1 MLARETAAPLRRAAA
16 GSIVSVREEIRILLW
31 AGVLLVSTGAGLLVK
46 QNLDRIGPLAIA
58 IVLGA
63 AAAGCL
69 LFVWRRAPG
78 FSWRETDGGELVRDA
93 ALLLGALL
101 VAADLAFIEVKFT
114 PLGAH
119 WSWHLLIVSA
129 LYFALALRFDSK
141 SLFSLALSS
150 FSAWRGVAIATV
162 AVPWGPLERDDR
174 LLVEALICGVL
185 FLSLGKIMLRLGRKA
200 HFEPTAAWL
209 GWLLIL
215 GGLAVRLGVDEGRN
229 AMAVSLI
236 ACGLILAWLSWSE
249 RAIGRYALGI
259 GAAAW
264 GVGGLIVEMV
274 DAADL
279 GEKTFALLVLA
290 LAALVVWLV
299 LRAHRALKALA

>member
-31 AGVLLVSTGAGLLVK
+31 VGVLLISTGAGLLVK
-46 QNLDRIGPLAIA
+46 QNLDRIGPMAIA
-58 IVLGA
+58 IALGL

-69 LFVWRRAPG
+69 LFVWRRAPA
-78 FSWRETDGGELVRDA
+78 FSWGETDGGDLVRDA

-101 VAADLAFIEVKFT
+101 VAADVAFIEVKFT
-114 PLGAH
+114 PLGAN
-119 WSWHLLIVSA
+119 WSWHLLIVA
-129 LYFALALRFDSK
+129 AFYAALALRFDSK
-141 SLFSLALSS
+141 GLFSLALSS
-150 FSAWRGVAIATV
+150 FAAWRGVAIATV
-162 AVPWGPLERDDR
+162 AVPWGPLEADDR

-185 FLSLGKIMLRLGRKA
+185 FLSLGKLLQRLGRKA

-215 GGLAVRLGVDEGRN
+215 GGLAVRLGVNEGRN
-229 AMAVSLI
+229 VVALSLL
-236 ACGLILAWLSWSE
+236 ACGLLLAWLSWHE

-264 GVGGLIVEMV
+264 GVGGIIVELL

-279 GEKTFALLVLA
+279 GEKTFAFLVLI
-290 LAALVVWLV
+290 LAGIVVWLV
-299 LRAHRALKALA
+299 LRAHRALRAFA

>member
-46 QNLDRIGPLAIA
+46 QNLDRIGPMAIA
-58 IVLGA
+58 IALGVA
-63 AAAGCL
+63 AAACL
-69 LFVWRRAPG
+69 VFVWRRAPG
-78 FSWRETDGGELVRDA
+78 FSWGESDGGELVRDA

-101 VAADLAFIEVKFT
+101 VAADLAFIELKFT
-114 PLGAH
+114 WLDEN
-119 WSWHLLIVSA
+119 WRWHLLIVA
-129 LYFALALRFDSK
+129 VFYAALALRFDSK

-150 FSAWRGVAIATV
+150 FAAWRGVAIATV
-162 AVPWGPLERDDR
+162 AVPWGPLEGDDR

-185 FLSLGKIMLRLGRKA
+185 FLILGKLMLRLGRKA

-215 GGLAVRLGVDEGRN
+215 GGLTVRMWVSDGRV
-229 AMAVSLI
+229 AIALSLI
-236 ACGLILAWLSWSE
+236 ACGLLLAWLSWYE
-249 RAIGRYALGI
+249 RSIGRYALGM

-264 GVGGLIVEMV
+264 GVGGLIVELV
-274 DAADL
+274 D
-279 GEKTFALLVLA
+279 GEKMLAFLVVA

-299 LRAHRALKALA
+299 LRAHRALKAQA